1 MSEPMP
7 LEALAPAVRA
17 AFGAGARIVAA
28 EPLAG
33 DASTRRYVR
42 LRLAGAAE
50 APTAVAML
58 LGADRL
64 PLGSEEI
71 GGVAGGDELPFVNVG
86 RYLGGCGLPVP
97 AVYHETPTFLLLED
111 VGDTTLWAAA
121 RADAA
126 RVSELFGAAVDL
138 LVALQAAGAQRPA
151 PACYAFRQRFDGRLA
166 RWELDHFVE
175 HGIETRHGRRLPAAE
190 RAALLEALAPLAEP
204 FERATPVLAHR
215 DFHAWN
221 LHVQDGRL
229 RILDFQDAL
238 LAPDAYDLASL
249 LTDRTTAELVPPA
262 LEASLTERFVEGR
275 AAAGVPVAPG
285 FAERYRRCALQRALK
300 VIGRFYFLERVKGKP
315 GYLAYLPAVYGVA
328 RRMLRAEPA
337 LATAAARVGAW
348 VPELGEE
355 RPA

>member
-97 AVYHETPTFLLLED
+97 AVYHQTPTFLLLED

-151 PACYAFRQRFDGRLA
+151 PACYAFRQRFDGRL
-166 RWELDHFVE
+166 
-175 HGIETRHGRRLPAAE
+175 
-190 RAALLEALAPLAEP
+190 
-204 FERATPVLAHR
+204 
-215 DFHAWN
+215 
-221 LHVQDGRL
+221 

-249 LTDRTTAELVPPA
+249 VTDRTTAELVPPA
-262 LEASLTERFVEGR
+262 LEASLTERFVHGR
-275 AAAGVPVAPG
+275 AAARVPVDPG

-337 LATAAARVGAW
+337 LATAATQLVAW
-348 VPELGEE
+348 VPELGRE
-355 RPA
+355 PA

>member
-1 MSEPMP
+1 MSEPLP
-7 LEALAPAVRA
+7 LEALAQAVRA
-17 AFGAGARIVAA
+17 AFGAGVRIVAA

-42 LRLAGAAE
+42 LRLAGRAE
-50 APTAVAML
+50 PATTVAML

-71 GGVAGGDELPFVNVG
+71 GGVVGGDELPFVNVG
-86 RYLGGCGLPVP
+86 RYLESCGLPAP
-97 AVYHETPTFLLLED
+97 AVHHRTDTFLLLED

-126 RVSELFGAAVDL
+126 RVPVLFGAAAGL
-138 LVALQAAGAQRPA
+138 LVAPPAAGAPRP
-151 PACYAFRQRFDGRLA
+151 PPGGP
-166 RWELDHFVE
+166 
-175 HGIETRHGRRLPAAE
+175 HGPPPRPPPPPAE
-190 RAALLEALAPLAEP
+190 R
-204 FERATPVLAHR
+204 T
-215 DFHAWN
+215 
-221 LHVQDGRL
+221 
-229 RILDFQDAL
+229 
-238 LAPDAYDLASL
+238 
-249 LTDRTTAELVPPA
+249 PPA
-262 LEASLTERFVEGR
+262 LEASLIERFVHGR
-275 AAAGVPVAPG
+275 TEAGVPVEAG

-337 LATAAARVGAW
+337 LATAAARLVAW

>member
-1 MSEPMP
+1 MSEPLP
-7 LEALAPAVRA
+7 LEALAQAVRA
-17 AFGAGARIVAA
+17 AFGAGVRIVAA

-42 LRLAGAAE
+42 LRLAGTAE
-50 APTAVAML
+50 PATTVAML
-58 LGADRL
+58 LGADPL

-71 GGVAGGDELPFVNVG
+71 GRLGAAGG
-86 RYLGGCGLPVP
+86 
-97 AVYHETPTFLLLED
+97 
-111 VGDTTLWAAA
+111 W
-121 RADAA
+121 
-126 RVSELFGAAVDL
+126 
-138 LVALQAAGAQRPA
+138 
-151 PACYAFRQRFDGRLA
+151 A
-166 RWELDHFVE
+166 RWDPGLSVE
-175 HGIETRHGRRLPAAE
+175 PGVEPRHARRLPAGE
-190 RAALLEALAPLAEP
+190 RAELLAALAPLAEP

-221 LHVQDGRL
+221 LHVQNGRL

-249 LTDRTTAELVPPA
+249 LTDRTTAELIPPA
-262 LEASLTERFVEGR
+262 LEASLIERFVHGR
-275 AAAGVPVAPG
+275 AEAGVPVEAG

-337 LATAAARVGAW
+337 LATAAARLVAW

>member
-1 MSEPMP
+1 MSEPLP
-7 LEALAPAVRA
+7 LEALAQAVRA
-17 AFGAGARIVAA
+17 AFGAGVRIVAA

-42 LRLAGAAE
+42 LRLAGTAE
-50 APTAVAML
+50 PATTVAML

-71 GGVAGGDELPFVNVG
+71 GGVVGGDELPFVNVG
-86 RYLGGCGLPVP
+86 RYLESCGLPAP
-97 AVYHETPTFLLLED
+97 AVHHRTDTFLLLED

-126 RVSELFGAAVDL
+126 RVPVLFGAAVDL

-151 PACYAFRQRFDGRLA
+151 STCYAFRQRFDGRLA
-166 RWELDHFVE
+166 RWELEHFVE
-175 HGIETRHGRRLPAAE
+175 HGVETRHARRLPAGE
-190 RAALLEALAPLAEP
+190 RAELLAALAPLAEP

-221 LHVQDGRL
+221 LHVQNGRL

-249 LTDRTTAELVPPA
+249 LTDRTTAELIPPA
-262 LEASLTERFVEGR
+262 LEASLIERFVHGR
-275 AAAGVPVAPG
+275 AEASLPVEAG

-328 RRMLRAEPA
+328 RRMLRAEPV
-337 LATAAARVGAW
+337 LATAAARLVAW

>member
-71 GGVAGGDELPFVNVG
+71 GGVVGGDELPFVNVG

-97 AVYHETPTFLLLED
+97 AVYHQTPTFLLLED

-166 RWELDHFVE
+166 RWELEHFVE
-175 HGIETRHGRRLPAAE
+175 HGIETRHGCRLPVAE

-204 FERATPVLAHR
+204 FERGTPVLAHR

-238 LAPDAYDLASL
+238 LAPDVYDLASL

-262 LEASLTERFVEGR
+262 LEASLTERFVHGR
-275 AAAGVPVAPG
+275 AAARVPVDPG